1 MVKKVNNELKI
12 EKLLTSWGVIVILW
26 SLFRSGFSPP
36 LWFSELLA
44 KPLIFLL
51 PVFYFLKK
59 NETKLPFLKAVGIPK
74 KGLIKEL
81 LLTVLLMALIFG
93 FGLLSIFTNNQIEIV
108 FLNKFDPQLLVTL
121 FGLALASA
129 VSEEIVGRGFLF
141 NYLHKY
147 SKNFLLSLFI
157 SSTLFFILYL
167 PGALTL
173 NLGGQDLIINL
184 VLNFTLSFITGI
196 AFYLRKN
203 LLPAIGV
210 HAMIVFWFDLLLS

>member
-1 MVKKVNNELKI
+1 MVKKVSNEIKI
-12 EKLLTSWGVIVILW
+12 EKLLTSWGIIVILW

-36 LWFSELLA
+36 LWFNELLA

-59 NETKLPFLKAVGIPK
+59 NEPKTTFFKAIGIPK
-74 KGLIKEL
+74 KNLIREILLTL
-81 LLTVLLMALIFG
+81 LLMFLIAG
-93 FGLLSIFTNNQIEIV
+93 FGLLSIFTNKDINVV
-108 FLNKFDPQLLVTL
+108 FLNKFDPQLLGSL
-121 FGLALASA
+121 LGLALASA
-129 VSEEIVGRGFLF
+129 FSEEIVGRGFLF

-147 SKNFLLSLFI
+147 SKNFILSLFI

-167 PGALTL
+167 PGGLTQ
-173 NLGGQDLIINL
+173 NLSGQDLIMNL
-184 VLNFTLSFITGI
+184 ILNFTLSFITGI

-203 LLPAIGV
+203 LIPAIGV

>member
-1 MVKKVNNELKI
+1 MVKKITNELKI

-36 LWFSELLA
+36 LWFNELLA

-51 PVFYFLKK
+51 PVYFFLKK
-59 NETKLPFLKAVGIPK
+59 SEPKLSFLQAVGIPK
-74 KGLIKEL
+74 KGFIKEL
-81 LLTVLLMALIFG
+81 LLTLLLMMLIMG
-93 FGLLSIFTNNQIEIV
+93 FGLLSILTNSQIKIV
-108 FLNKFDPQLLVTL
+108 FLNKFDFQILGTIL
-121 FGLALASA
+121 GLAIASA
-129 VSEEIVGRGFLF
+129 ASEEIVGRGFLF

-147 SKNFLLSLFI
+147 SKNFILSLFI

-173 NLGGQDLIINL
+173 NLAGQDLIINL
-184 VLNFTLSFITGI
+184 VLNFALSFITGI